1 VERRKPI
8 RLYLGGEGERVKLTK
23 RGKRVR
29 AVILISLALY
39 VIVQVSANLWYV
51 EGSGYCWGS
60 VEKCYEIEGE
70 GNK

>member
-1 VERRKPI
+1 M
-8 RLYLGGEGERVKLTK
+8 KLTR

-39 VIVQVSANLWYV
+39 VVVQVSANLWYV
-51 EGSGYCWGS
+51 EGRGYCWGN
-60 VEKCYEIEGE
+60 VNKCYQLEE

>member
-1 VERRKPI
+1 MT
-8 RLYLGGEGERVKLTK
+8 LTR

-51 EGSGYCWGS
+51 EGSGYCWGN
-60 VEKCYEIEGE
+60 VEKCYPIEGE

>member
-1 VERRKPI
+1 
-8 RLYLGGEGERVKLTK
+8 VKLTR

-29 AVILISLALY
+29 AVILILFALY
-39 VIVQVSANLWYV
+39 ATVQVTANLWYV

-60 VEKCYEIEGE
+60 YEKCYPIEGE